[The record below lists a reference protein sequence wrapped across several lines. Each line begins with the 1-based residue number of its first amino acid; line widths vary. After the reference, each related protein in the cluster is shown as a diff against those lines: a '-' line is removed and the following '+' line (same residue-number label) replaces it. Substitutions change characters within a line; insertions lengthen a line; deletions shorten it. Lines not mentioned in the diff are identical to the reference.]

1 MALYRLKE
9 YYPNYSESVGDS
21 RLEKIDSFSVYTE
34 PGQDKVGSVKDL
46 LVDESGRFRYVVVDT
61 GPWIFGKTVLLP
73 IGLANFDYNNER
85 IYVNGLSKE
94 QVENLPEYKDYKNID
109 EKYET
114 NVRNQYQPIASR
126 RSNRQYIN
134 RTDMPMQ
141 PLEDQSATLGSSG
154 TAMQGLEQQRNVNVD
169 AGTNVN
175 AKAYD
180 YDREPGFYGFSE
192 EDNHGPLRLYE
203 ERLITHRNRFKA
215 GEVTLGK
222 HVESRAVETD
232 VPVERERVVI
242 ERRDV
247 GSQPVAADAVDF
259 RDQEIAR
266 VDVYGEEVNVE
277 KQAVVREE
285 VSLRKEKEQ
294 DTVHVK
300 DQVRREELDVDTHG
314 NPDILR

>member
-9 YYPNYSESVGDS
+9 YYPNYSESTGDN
-21 RLEKIDSFSVYTE
+21 RLDKIDTFSVYTE
-34 PGQDKVGSVKDL
+34 PGQEKVGSVKDL

-114 NVRNQYQPIASR
+114 NVRNQYQPMASR
-126 RSNRQYIN
+126 RSSRQFIN
-134 RTDMPMQ
+134 RTDAPMQ
-141 PLEDQSATLGSSG
+141 PLEDQSATLGSSS
-154 TAMQGLEQQRNVNVD
+154 TAMQGLEQQRNVNVNTG
-169 AGTNVN
+169 AKANTN
-175 AKAYD
+175 AYD
-180 YDREPGFYGFSE
+180 YDRDPGFYGLSE

-222 HVESRAVETD
+222 HVESKTVETD

-247 GSQPVAADAVDF
+247 GSQPVAADAADF